1 MIICGYIYA
10 AYVLEHQTE
19 RHSRFFLTMHY
30 KLAVVM
36 CYAAKTISIKI
47 ESHPIIR
54 INGAISL
61 KLKLL
66 ELQSILVYCISLI
79 PKCKLEAI
87 KAV

>member
-10 AYVLEHQTE
+10 AYVLGHQTE
-19 RHSRFFLTMHY
+19 RHSRFFLTIHY

-47 ESHPIIR
+47 EGLPIIR

-61 KLKLL
+61 KLKL
-66 ELQSILVYCISLI
+66 
-79 PKCKLEAI
+79 
-87 KAV
+87 